1 MPHQKQ
7 KEEEKTIKK
16 KLIDFISDVPIK
28 YPYIVIPVVLILTI
42 ISLWAMRN
50 LQIKLSFFD
59 ELPPDH
65 PQVKRFK
72 YVAENYGGT
81 DFIFIAIEGEN
92 LSEMKMCAAEIEDEL
107 KKMPEIKSVRGKIDV
122 DFFKK
127 HALFYLEE
135 KRLNELVDLMKRRK
149 EDIVQL
155 FLNLEFL
162 EFISAWSDLISK
174 EILEREN
181 LNEDEIDEFVKSISN
196 IRNWVAEIS
205 KAILEGKVDKEKY
218 KSSFEK
224 AFLLMGDTTREDYS
238 ISQDYLISQD
248 MSTIL
253 ISAFPTRP
261 ADDYGFNKIIY
272 DKIMNMKERVSEGP
286 CKNTKL
292 HIGGNY
298 IALEEQRRIALQDMQ
313 RTGTISFISALII
326 FFVAFRGIIGAAM
339 MGTFLI
345 TGVILAFG
353 FLMLSYGYVTI
364 ISALF
369 GSILI
374 GMGIDY
380 GVYSFSH
387 WKEQI
392 SEGKDRISAIKFGV
406 LRLISPTLQSAITTS
421 AGFLCVYISQIK
433 GGKIL
438 SVVSAAGILIYLLL
452 SWFFMPSIIRYTS
465 KYLLGIKASKFIEK
479 IFEKIADFVARKS
492 KTILITSVPLIFLII
507 AYEIR
512 NIGFEYNLRKI
523 LPELEAIKSEDFI
536 VEKFGRSK
544 DYTVMLAKDLEELKD
559 KIQKIKSSE
568 TFGKAESVMIFYP
581 EDMDKKLDYVKEIN
595 KVVSDIY
602 PGAIPGYGIFPAT
615 YIKSSFEKMQDVA
628 EAMIQ
633 LAVLSGTFEG
643 EDEAKKLKED
653 IQKLVKEL
661 DNIGDKIDI
670 SALQKIN
677 ADVAM
682 EFLNDLKKAAKSRGF
697 DVEDL
702 PEDIKKQFIGA
713 DNSFIIFAYP
723 KKPVWEDE
731 ILMKKNLKEAQEI
744 DEDSF
749 GISALF
755 ISVTDRAKKDMAKAL
770 ILAFILVT
778 IIVYMGFRKPLLV
791 IFVLTPVITAVLFA
805 ASFSSLL
812 GIKLHYIN
820 MGTFAIIVGIA
831 VDYGIHITHRLIHEK
846 DIKRAISGIG
856 NAILVA
862 GLTTVAGFSSLL
874 LAHFPGLRHF
884 GLMIATGIL
893 IAMIT
898 AVFILPSIFSIF
910 KDKISKYIT

>member
-1 MPHQKQ
+1 MGRSV
-7 KEEEKTIKK
+7 KEKNRRGEKKEKI
-16 KLIDFISDVPIK
+16 INFISELPIK
-28 YPYIVIPVVLILTI
+28 YPYIIIPAVFILTFL
-42 ISLWAMRN
+42 SLWGMRN

-92 LSEMKMCAAEIEDEL
+92 LSEMKMCAAKIEDEL
-107 KKMPEIKSVRGKIDV
+107 KKMPEIKSVRGKIDI

-149 EDIVQL
+149 DEIVQL
-155 FLNLEFL
+155 FLNLGFPEFV
-162 EFISAWSDLISK
+162 SAWSDLISK

-224 AFLLMGDTTREDYS
+224 AFLMMGDIKREDYS
-238 ISQDYLISQD
+238 INQDYLISQD

-298 IALEEQRRIALQDMQ
+298 IGLEEQRRIALQDMSK
-313 RTGTISFISALII
+313 TGTISYILTILI
-326 FFVAFRGIIGAAM
+326 FLLAFRGIVGGIIMTAYLAIGIFL
-339 MGTFLI
+339 TF
-345 TGVILAFG
+345 GV
-353 FLMLSYGYVTI
+353 LMLSFGYVTI

-380 GVYSFSH
+380 GAYVFSRWREEATH
-387 WKEQI
+387 QDDKIFALKKSIKEVI
-392 SEGKDRISAIKFGV
+392 P
-406 LRLISPTLQSAITTS
+406 PTFEAAITTS
-421 AGFLCVYISQIK
+421 AGFLCIYISQIK
-433 GGKIL
+433 GAKIL
-438 SVVSAAGILIYLLL
+438 AFVSACGILIYLLL
-452 SWFFMPSIIRYTS
+452 SWVFLPAIIKYFSKSLMKTKIWDFVDKIFYKTS
-465 KYLLGIKASKFIEK
+465 DLIIPNSKLILLVFTPIIFLVIILGIR
-479 IFEKIADFVARKS
+479 DF
-492 KTILITSVPLIFLII
+492 
-507 AYEIR
+507 
-512 NIGFEYNLRKI
+512 GFEYNLRKI
-523 LPELEAIKSEDFI
+523 LPRLEAIKAEDFI

-544 DYTVMLAKDLEELKD
+544 DYTVMLAKDLEELKE
-559 KIQKIKSSE
+559 KIQKIKRTK
-568 TFGKAESVMIFYP
+568 TFGKVESIMIFYP
-581 EDMDKKLDYVKEIN
+581 EDIDKKLDYVKQID

-661 DNIGDKIDI
+661 DKLGDKIDI
-670 SALQKIN
+670 SSLQKIN

-682 EFLNDLKKAAKSRGF
+682 EFLEDLKKAAKSRGF
-697 DVEDL
+697 NIEDL
-702 PEDIKKQFIGA
+702 PQDIKNQFIGK
-713 DNSFIIFAYP
+713 DKSFIIFAYP
-723 KKPVWEDE
+723 KRPIWENE
-731 ILMKKNLKEAQEI
+731 LYMKENLKEALSI
-744 DEDSF
+744 DKEAF
-749 GISALF
+749 GVSALF
-755 ISVTDRAKKDMAKAL
+755 ISVTERAKKDLLNSL
-770 ILAFILVT
+770 ILAL
-778 IIVYMGFRKPLLV
+778 IVQLIVLSIAFRRPLLV
-791 IFVLTPVITAVLFA
+791 GLAMSPVITATLFT
-805 ASFSSLL
+805 ASFCPMI
-812 GIKLHYIN
+812 GIKAHYIN
-820 MGTFAIIVGIA
+820 VAAFAIIVGLSE
-831 VDYGIHITHRLIHEK
+831 DYGVNMIYRLFSEK
-846 DIKRAISGIG
+846 NVKKVIEGTGR
-856 NAILVA
+856 AILVA
-862 GLTTVAGFSSLL
+862 ALTTILGFLSLIF
-874 LAHFPGLRHF
+874 ANFPGLRHF
-884 GLMIATGIL
+884 GLMIAIGNLVAL
-893 IAMIT
+893 I
-898 AVFILPSIFSIF
+898 VSVVILPSLLNIF
-910 KDKISKYIT
+910 KEKILKG

>member
-1 MPHQKQ
+1 MPLQK
-7 KEEEKTIKK
+7 KEEKTTKQ
-16 KLIDFISDVPIK
+16 KLIEFISYVPIK
-28 YPYIVIPVVLILTI
+28 YPYIVISVVLILTI
-42 ISLWAMRN
+42 VSLWSMRN

-92 LSEMKMCAAEIEDEL
+92 LSEMKICAEKIEDEL

-135 KRLNELVDLMKRRK
+135 KRLNELVDLIKRRK
-149 EDIVQL
+149 DEIVQL
-155 FLNLEFL
+155 FSNLDFP

-196 IRNWVAEIS
+196 IRNWIAEIS

-224 AFLLMGDTTREDYS
+224 AFLMMGDTTREDYS
-238 ISQDYLISQD
+238 INQDYLISQD

-253 ISAFPTRP
+253 ISAFPTKP
-261 ADDYGFNKIIY
+261 ADDYSFNKIIY
-272 DKIMNMKERVSEGP
+272 NKIMNMKERVSEGP

-298 IALEEQRRIALQDMQ
+298 IALEEQRRIALKDMQ
-313 RTGTISFISALII
+313 RTGTISLLSSLTI
-326 FFVAFRGIIGAAM
+326 FFIAFRGFIGAAM

-353 FLMLSYGYVTI
+353 FLMLSYGYVTL

-380 GVYSFSH
+380 GVYAFSH
-387 WKEQI
+387 WKEQLN
-392 SEGKDRISAIKFGV
+392 EGKDRISAIKFGV
-406 LRLISPTLQSAITTS
+406 SKLISPTLQSAITTS

-433 GGKIL
+433 GAKIL

-452 SWFFMPSIIRYTS
+452 SWFFMPSIIRYIS
-465 KYLLGIKASKFIEK
+465 KYLLGIKASEFIER
-479 IFEKIADFVARKS
+479 IFEKIADFVARNN
-492 KTILITSVPLIFLII
+492 KTILMTSLPLILLVI

-523 LPELEAIKSEDFI
+523 LPELEAIKAEDFF

-544 DYTVMLAKDLEELKD
+544 DYTVMLAKDLEELKE

-568 TFGKAESVMIFYP
+568 TFGKVESIMIFYP
-581 EDMDKKLDYVKEIN
+581 EDINKKLDYVKEVN
-595 KVVSDIY
+595 KIVSDIH
-602 PGAIPGYGIFPAT
+602 PGVIPTDGIFQAT

-653 IQKLVKEL
+653 IQKLIEEL
-661 DNIGDKIDI
+661 DKIGDKIDI
-670 SALQKIN
+670 SSLQKIN
-677 ADVAM
+677 ADVAI

-697 DVEDL
+697 DVKDL

-723 KKPVWEDE
+723 KRPIWEDE
-731 ILMKKNLKEAQEI
+731 IFMKKNLKEAQNI
-744 DEDSF
+744 DKDSF
-749 GISALF
+749 GVSALF
-755 ISVTDRAKKDMAKAL
+755 ISVTDRAKKDMLRAL
-770 ILAFILVT
+770 ILALALVT
-778 IIVYMGFRKPLLV
+778 IIVYTGFRNPILV

-812 GIKLHYIN
+812 GVKLHYIN
-820 MGTFAIIVGIA
+820 MGTFAIIVGTA

-862 GLTTVAGFSSLL
+862 GFTTVAGFGSLL
-874 LAHFPGLRHF
+874 LANFPGLRHF
-884 GLMIATGIL
+884 GLMIAIGIL
-893 IAMIT
+893 IGMIT

-910 KDKISKYIT
+910 KDKISKFIPQN

>member
-1 MPHQKQ
+1 MPQQK
-7 KEEEKTIKK
+7 KEEKTIKQRV
-16 KLIDFISDVPIK
+16 IDFISHVPTK

-42 ISLWAMRN
+42 ISLWSMRN

-92 LSEMKMCAAEIEDEL
+92 LSEMKMCAEKIEDEL

-135 KRLNELVDLMKRRK
+135 KRLSELVDLMRRRK
-149 EDIVQL
+149 DEIAQL
-155 FLNLEFL
+155 FLNLEFP
-162 EFISAWSDLISK
+162 EFISAWSDIISK

-181 LNEDEIDEFVKSISN
+181 LNEDETDEFVKSISN

-205 KAILEGKVDKEKY
+205 KSILKGEVDKEKY

-224 AFLLMGDTTREDYS
+224 AFLMMGDTTREDYS
-238 ISQDYLISQD
+238 INQDYLISQD

-253 ISAFPTRP
+253 ISAFPTKP

-272 DKIMNMKERVSEGP
+272 NKIMNMKERVSEGP

-298 IALEEQRRIALQDMQ
+298 IALEEQRRIALKDMQ
-313 RTGTISFISALII
+313 RTGTISLLSSLTI
-326 FFVAFRGIIGAAM
+326 FFITFRGFIGAAM

-353 FLMLSYGYVTI
+353 FLMISYGYVTL

-380 GVYSFSH
+380 GVYAFSH
-387 WKEQI
+387 WKEQLN
-392 SEGKDRISAIKFGV
+392 EGKDRISAIKFGI
-406 LRLISPTLQSAITTS
+406 LKLISPTLQSAITTS
-421 AGFLCVYISQIK
+421 VGFLCVYISQIK
-433 GGKIL
+433 GAKIL
-438 SVVSAAGILIYLLL
+438 SVVSAAGILIYLIL

-465 KYLLGIKASKFIEK
+465 KYLLGIKASEFIER
-479 IFEKIADFVARKS
+479 IFEKIADFVCRNGKP
-492 KTILITSVPLIFLII
+492 ILIISVPLILLVI

-523 LPELEAIKSEDFI
+523 LPELEAIKAEDFF

-544 DYTVMLAKDLEELKD
+544 DYTVMLAKDLEELKE

-568 TFGKAESVMIFYP
+568 TFGKVESIMIFYP
-581 EDMDKKLDYVKEIN
+581 EDINKKLDYVKEVDKI
-595 KVVSDIY
+595 VSDIY
-602 PGAIPGYGIFPAT
+602 PRTIPTDGIFKTT

-643 EDEAKKLKED
+643 EDEARKLKED
-653 IQKLVKEL
+653 IQKLVEEL
-661 DNIGDKIDI
+661 DKIGDKIDI
-670 SALQKIN
+670 SSLQKIN
-677 ADVAM
+677 ADVAI

-697 DVEDL
+697 DVKDL
-702 PEDIKKQFIGA
+702 PEDIKKQFIGT

-723 KKPVWEDE
+723 KRPVWEDE
-731 ILMKKNLKEAQEI
+731 IFMKKNLEEAQKI
-744 DEDSF
+744 DKDSF
-749 GISALF
+749 GVSALF
-755 ISVTDRAKKDMAKAL
+755 ISVTDRAKKDMGRAL
-770 ILAFILVT
+770 ILAFILTT
-778 IIVYMGFRKPLLV
+778 IIVYIGFRKPILV

-820 MGTFAIIVGIA
+820 MGTFAIIVGVSI
-831 VDYGIHITHRLIHEK
+831 DYGIHITHRLIHEK

-862 GLTTVAGFSSLL
+862 GLTTVAGFGSLL
-874 LAHFPGLRHF
+874 LANFPGLRHF

-910 KDKISKYIT
+910 KDKISKYITPS